1 MYSRI
6 TLKYELRSMGI
17 YYYISII
24 YVNMHAYKLY
34 LKKQNV
40 RNENILVRGTFSR
53 IDIYTQVKRL
63 YN

>member
-1 MYSRI
+1 
-6 TLKYELRSMGI
+6 
-17 YYYISII
+17 
-24 YVNMHAYKLY
+24 MHSYKLY

-40 RNENILVRGTFSR
+40 RNEKILVRGTFSR